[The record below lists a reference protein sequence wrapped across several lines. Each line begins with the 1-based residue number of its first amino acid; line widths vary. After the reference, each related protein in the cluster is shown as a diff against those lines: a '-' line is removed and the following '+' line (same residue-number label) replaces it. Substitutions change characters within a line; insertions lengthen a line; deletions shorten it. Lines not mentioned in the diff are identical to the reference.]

1 MIMHRH
7 KYLPFMFDVENEDEI
22 TERDAKNAALYHLKS
37 FIATFGSRKTITEL
51 VHTTDMNDR
60 ASFIRNRYW
69 IWKHHVKKEW
79 TPERIKCARTVFK
92 LIYQD
97 VAPPKIK

>member
-1 MIMHRH
+1 
-7 KYLPFMFDVENEDEI
+7 MFAVRNEDEI
-22 TERDAKNAALYHLKS
+22 AERDARNAAIYHLKS
-37 FIATFGSRKTITEL
+37 FIAMFNSKKSITEL
-51 VHTTDMNDR
+51 VHTTDMSDR

-79 TPERIKCARTVFK
+79 TPERIKYARMVFK